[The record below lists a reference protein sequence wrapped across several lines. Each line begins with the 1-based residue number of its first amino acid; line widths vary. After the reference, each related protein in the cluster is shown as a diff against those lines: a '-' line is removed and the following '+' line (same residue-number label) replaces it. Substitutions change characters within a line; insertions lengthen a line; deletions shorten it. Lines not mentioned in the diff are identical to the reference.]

1 MEITACSTL
10 HNDSFEKI
18 LILKEKTKQILI
30 AHQKKVV
37 DGKKVPLEA
46 IKKVRYVVFQNI
58 KVICKKN
65 YGFQHFCNFLTDP
78 RSPANKFFRTGLTYL
93 ASTPCEAI
101 LNQST

>member
-1 MEITACSTL
+1 MIVL
-10 HNDSFEKI
+10 KNFDFERKN
-18 LILKEKTKQILI
+18 KTNSYRSSEESSRW
-30 AHQKKVV
+30 
-37 DGKKVPLEA
+37 KKVPLEA

-65 YGFQHFCNFLTDP
+65 YGFQHFGNFLTDP